1 MRNIIVCKSVSTS
14 FSVAFKSDYD
24 FDKNDY
30 FRGLQRINNDFLV
43 NLGDDFLIKRLT
55 RNAKSV
61 FHGIDLI
68 GDNKAY
74 VDEQDQ
80 FRYQCDRG
88 IYTYYFKVV
97 DHQVELIDDDGDRVE
112 LEKGD
117 VIEYTPAT
125 VSSGAWVIVKR
136 MVGKLHRS
144 KEVKLE
150 KYRKIQ
156 REKRQASKNNTKH
169 LDISPEC
176 YGDNYYPDA
185 YGRWL
190 NG

>member
-1 MRNIIVCKSVSTS
+1 MRNIIVCKSVSSS

-30 FRGLQRINNDFLV
+30 FRGLKRVNNDFIV

-55 RNAKSV
+55 RNARSV

-80 FRYQCDRG
+80 FRYHCDRG

-97 DHQVELIDDDGDRVE
+97 DHQVDLIDDDDDRVE

-117 VIEYTPAT
+117 IIEYTPAT
-125 VSSGAWVIVKR
+125 VSSGAWVVVKR

-156 REKRQASKNNTKH
+156 REKNQAEIDRRGEYNKKCGWHNPMP
-169 LDISPEC
+169 I
-176 YGDNYYPDA
+176 GYPDEL
-185 YGRWL
+185 GNW
-190 NG
+190 